1 MENKKVMNRGFVV
14 LGAIL
19 IQLALGAIYAWS
31 VFTPSLTKDGWTK
44 ADTQIV
50 FAIGLAAFAVF
61 MVFAGKKL
69 SKWGPQKLAWLGG
82 IVLGLGYL
90 LAGLF
95 GGTSFWA
102 LVILIGLIGGA
113 GIGFAYVVPIAVG
126 MRWFPD
132 KKGMITGLAV
142 AGFGFGAML
151 WVKLAGS
158 WGHLI
163 TDMGLSTT
171 FLIYGIAFAVMVIIG
186 GIWMKFPPEGW
197 NPKGYTPPKPSA
209 AGAAKGALD
218 FSASQMLRTPQFY
231 MIFLTF
237 VFSAGAGLMSIG
249 LMKLYPI
256 EALVKN
262 GMDPVQASAVAG
274 TAMAVFFSLANGL
287 GRIIWGML
295 SDKLGR
301 KTSIIIMTATQ
312 GIIVLLFTSMAGNEY
327 LLYLGA
333 TLIGFNF
340 GGNFALFPT
349 ITADT
354 FGAKN
359 VGQNYPFIFLAYGVG
374 GILGPILG
382 GKLGDIGD
390 FSLAFTISGALVLV
404 GTILTIMVKQVKPTT

>member
-1 MENKKVMNRGFVV
+1 MNRSLVV
-14 LGAIL
+14 VGAIL

-31 VFTPSLTKDGWTK
+31 VFTPSLISEGWAK
-44 ADTQIV
+44 ADTQWV
-50 FAIGLAAFAVF
+50 FAIGLASFAVF
-61 MVFAGKKL
+61 MVFSGKKL
-69 SKWGPQKLAWLGG
+69 NSIGPQKLTILGG
-82 IVLGLGYL
+82 LILGLGYL

-95 GGTSFWA
+95 GGTSFTA
-102 LVILIGLIGGA
+102 LIILIGLVGGA
-113 GIGFAYVVPIAVG
+113 GIGIAYVVPIAVG

-163 TDMGLSTT
+163 ENIGLSST
-171 FLIYGIAFAVMVIIG
+171 FIAYGIAFAVMVIIG
-186 GIWMKFPPEGW
+186 GMWMRFPPAGW
-197 NPKGYTPPKPSA
+197 KPAGYEEAEAVTAEKKKDKEFTSNE
-209 AGAAKGALD
+209 
-218 FSASQMLRTPQFY
+218 MLGKVQFY
-231 MIFLTF
+231 LIFFTF
-237 VFSAGAGLMSIG
+237 VVSAGAGLMSIG
-249 LMKLYPI
+249 LMKLYPMEALQANGLTAI
-256 EALVKN
+256 EA
-262 GMDPVQASAVAG
+262 SAIAG
-274 TAMAVFFSLANGL
+274 TAMAVFFSLANGI
-287 GRIIWGML
+287 GRIVWGML

-312 GIIVLLFTSMAGNEY
+312 GILVILFTYMAGSEV

-359 VGQNYPFIFLAYGVG
+359 VGQNYPFVFLAYGVG

-382 GKLGDIGD
+382 GIMGDMSN
-390 FSLAFTISGALVLV
+390 FPMAFTISGIAVLV
-404 GTILTIMVKQVKPTT
+404 GTVLMVMVKPAKKG

>member
-1 MENKKVMNRGFVV
+1 MNRGLVV
-14 LGAIL
+14 VGAIL

-31 VFTPSLTKDGWTK
+31 VFTPSLTAAGWAK
-44 ADTQIV
+44 ADTQWV
-50 FAIGLAAFAVF
+50 FAIGLASFAIF
-61 MVFAGKKL
+61 MVMAGKKMPT
-69 SKWGPQKLAWLGG
+69 WGPQKLTIIGG
-82 IVLGLGYL
+82 LVLGLGYL
-90 LAGLF
+90 MAGLF
-95 GGTSFWA
+95 GGTDFWM

-113 GIGFAYVVPIAVG
+113 GIGLAYVVPIAVG

-163 TDMGLSTT
+163 ENMGLSST
-171 FLIYGIAFAVMVIIG
+171 FMVYGIIFAVMVIIG
-186 GIWMKFPPEGW
+186 GLWMKFPPAGWKPEGFEEA
-197 NPKGYTPPKPSA
+197 TS
-209 AGAAKGALD
+209 GASTTNNDKE
-218 FSASQMLRTPQFY
+218 FSSNEMLSKPQFY
-231 MIFLTF
+231 LIFLTF

-249 LMKLYPI
+249 LMKLYPM
-256 EALVKN
+256 EALQAN
-262 GMDPVQASAVAG
+262 GLSAGEASAIAG
-274 TAMAVFFSLANGL
+274 TAMAVFFSLANGI
-287 GRIIWGML
+287 GRIVWGTL

-301 KTSIIIMTATQ
+301 KNSIVIMTATQ
-312 GIIVLLFTSMAGNEY
+312 GILVILFTFMAGNEY

-354 FGAKN
+354 FGVKS
-359 VGQNYPFIFLAYGVG
+359 VGMNYPFVFLAYGVG

-382 GKLGDIGD
+382 GKMGDIGN
-390 FSLAFTISGALVLV
+390 FPMAFTIAGVAVLI
-404 GTILTIMVKQVKPTT
+404 GTVLTLMVKPAKK

>member
-1 MENKKVMNRGFVV
+1 MNRNFVI

-31 VFTPSLTKDGWTK
+31 VFTPSLIGAGWSK
-44 ADTQIV
+44 AETQWV
-50 FAIGLAAFAVF
+50 FAIGLASFAVF
-61 MVFAGKKL
+61 MVFSGKKL
-69 SKWGPQKLAWLGG
+69 PSWGPQKLAIIGG
-82 IVLGLGYL
+82 IILGLGYL

-95 GGTSFWA
+95 GGTDFIS
-102 LVILIGLIGGA
+102 LLLLIGLVGGA
-113 GIGFAYVVPIAVG
+113 GIGIAYVVPIAVG

-158 WGHLI
+158 WGHLLES
-163 TDMGLSTT
+163 MGLSSV
-171 FLIYGIAFAVMVIIG
+171 FMVYGIAFAAMVIIG
-186 GIWMKFPPEGW
+186 GLWMRFPPAGW
-197 NPKGYTPPKPSA
+197 VPKGYEEKQAAT
-209 AGAAKGALD
+209 AGASDKIE
-218 FSASQMLRTPQFY
+218 FSSSEMLKKLQFY
-231 MIFLTF
+231 LIFFTF

-249 LMKLYPI
+249 LMKLYPMQ
-256 EALVKN
+256 ALMDN
-262 GMDPVQASAVAG
+262 GLSQVEASAVSG

-287 GRIIWGML
+287 GRILWGL
-295 SDKLGR
+295 ISDKLGR
-301 KTSIIIMTATQ
+301 KKSIIIMTATQ
-312 GIIVLLFTSMAGNEY
+312 GIIVILFTYMAGSEM

-359 VGQNYPFIFLAYGVG
+359 VGQNYPFVFLAYGVG
-374 GILGPILG
+374 GIAGPILG
-382 GKLGDIGD
+382 GMMGDLGN
-390 FSLAFTISGALVLV
+390 FALAFTITGVFVLI
-404 GTILTIMVKQVKPTT
+404 GTVLTIMVKPPQKA

>member
-1 MENKKVMNRGFVV
+1 MEKQKVMNRGLVV

-31 VFTPSLTKDGWTK
+31 VFTPSLAEAGWSK
-44 ADTQIV
+44 EETQWV
-50 FAIGLAAFAVF
+50 FAIGLVSFAVF
-61 MVFAGKKL
+61 MVFAGKRL
-69 SKWGPQKLAWLGG
+69 NAWGPQKLAVIGG
-82 IVLGLGYL
+82 LVLGLGYVL
-90 LAGLF
+90 GGII

-102 LVILIGLIGGA
+102 LLVLIGLVGGA

-163 TDMGLSTT
+163 ENMGLSST
-171 FLIYGIAFAVMVIIG
+171 FMAYGVAFAVMVIIG
-186 GIWMKFPPEGW
+186 GLWMKFPPAGWKPEGYEE
-197 NPKGYTPPKPSA
+197 KQA
-209 AGAAKGALD
+209 A
-218 FSASQMLRTPQFY
+218 ASVKADIEFNSSDMLKKLQFY
-231 MIFLTF
+231 LIFFTF

-249 LMKLYPI
+249 LMKLYPM
-256 EALVKN
+256 EALQN
-262 GMDPVQASAVAG
+262 AGMSALEASAIAG

-287 GRIIWGML
+287 GRIIWGMM

-312 GIIVLLFTSMAGNEY
+312 GIIVILFTFMAGNEY

-374 GILGPILG
+374 GIIGPILG
-382 GKLGDIGD
+382 GKMGDIGN
-390 FSLAFTISGALVLV
+390 FPMAFTISGIAVLV
-404 GTILTIMVKQVKPTT
+404 GTLLIIMVKPAKK